1 MEFNFSSDLG
11 ENIQHP
17 MGLGAFGYSASVNY
31 CLTTALAMGGVGT
44 GTCMGER
51 VFREYAAAAGYTH
64 VRRHDFPAS
73 PLNLFFE
80 VWSEPGDSDRV

>member
-1 MEFNFSSDLG
+1 
-11 ENIQHP
+11 

-31 CLTTALAMGGVGT
+31 CLTTALAVGGVGT

-51 VFREYAAAAGYTH
+51 VFRGYAADAGFTH
-64 VRRHDFPAS
+64 VRRHDFPSS

-80 VWSEPGDSDRV
+80 VWSEAEERDHA